1 MRISLLL
8 PCLAALALSPAPAL
22 AWGSEGHQVVALI
35 ARQYLKPEARRRVD
49 AILATDQDTL
59 TAPDMAARATWADA
73 WRREHKDTENW
84 HFADIELDDGD
95 LAKACPE
102 SPPSDA
108 PASAGPA
115 TECVVTKLEQ
125 FTRELAAPATSPQER
140 LLALKFVLHFVGDLH
155 QPLHAS
161 DNHDRGGNCV
171 RLALGGPR
179 TVNLHGYWDTLVVGE
194 IDPDAK
200 ALAKQLGKRISRQ
213 EMTAWSTGT
222 PEDWARESFG
232 LAKQVVYTVQSQ
244 PGCDETRAPIA
255 LPAGYDAQARRVAA
269 EQLAKAG
276 WRLAQVLNRA
286 LAPVADVGAKG

>member
-1 MRISLLL
+1 
-8 PCLAALALSPAPAL
+8 
-22 AWGSEGHQVVALI
+22 VVALI

-102 SPPSDA
+102 SPMSDA

-115 TECVVTKLEQ
+115 TECIVTKLEQ
-125 FTRELAAPATSPQER
+125 FARELAAPATSPQER

-161 DNHDRGGNCV
+161 DNHDRGGNCLA
-171 RLALGGPR
+171 LALGGPR
-179 TVNLHGYWDTLVVGE
+179 TVNLHGYWDTVVVGE
-194 IDPDAK
+194 IDPDAQH
-200 ALAKQLGKRISRQ
+200 LAKQLGKRITRQ
-213 EMTAWSTGT
+213 EMAAWSAGT
-222 PEDWARESFG
+222 PEDWARDSFG
-232 LAKQVVYTVQSQ
+232 IAKQVVYTVQSQ
-244 PGCDETRAPIA
+244 PGCDDSHAPIA

-276 WRLAQVLNRA
+276 WRLAQVLNVA
-286 LAPVADVGAKG
+286 LAPSADAGVKG

>member
-1 MRISLLL
+1 MRIPLLAT
-8 PCLAALALSPAPAL
+8 CLAALALSPAPAL

-115 TECVVTKLEQ
+115 TECIVTKLEQ

-140 LLALKFVLHFVGDLH
+140 LLALKMVLHFVGDLH

-179 TVNLHGYWDTLVVGE
+179 TVNLHGYWDTVVVGE

-200 ALAKQLGKRISRQ
+200 ALAKQLGKRITRQ
-213 EMTAWSTGT
+213 EMAAWSTGT

-232 LAKQVVYTVQSQ
+232 IAKQVVYTVQSQ
-244 PGCDETRAPIA
+244 PGCDDTRAPIA
-255 LPAGYDAQARRVAA
+255 LPASYDAQARRAAA

-286 LAPVADVGAKG
+286 LAPVADAGAKG

>member
-1 MRISLLL
+1 MRIPLLL

-102 SPPSDA
+102 SPMSDA

-115 TECVVTKLEQ
+115 TECIVTKLEQ
-125 FTRELAAPATSPQER
+125 FARELAAPATRTDRHSVEPDHCGGEER
-140 LLALKFVLHFVGDLH
+140 ESGEVDCASLVARGKPTEVFEAVEASFDAVALLVGD
-155 QPLHAS
+155 S
-161 DNHDRGGNCV
+161 VMRDCD
-171 RLALGGPR
+171 LA
-179 TVNLHGYWDTLVVGE
+179 
-194 IDPDAK
+194 
-200 ALAKQLGKRISRQ
+200 
-213 EMTAWSTGT
+213 
-222 PEDWARESFG
+222 
-232 LAKQVVYTVQSQ
+232 
-244 PGCDETRAPIA
+244 
-255 LPAGYDAQARRVAA
+255 
-269 EQLAKAG
+269 
-276 WRLAQVLNRA
+276 
-286 LAPVADVGAKG
+286 GAV

>member
-1 MRISLLL
+1 VALRADAKL
-8 PCLAALALSPAPAL
+8 PAVSGLYRPRPFPAPAL

-73 WRREHKDTENW
+73 WRRDHKDTENW

-95 LAKACPE
+95 LAKACPD

-108 PASAGPA
+108 PASSGPA
-115 TECVVTKLEQ
+115 TECIVTKLEQ
-125 FTRELAAPATSPQER
+125 FTRELTAPGTSPQER
-140 LLALKFVLHFVGDLH
+140 LLALEFVLHFVGDLH

-171 RLALGGPR
+171 ALALGGPR

-194 IDPDAK
+194 IDPDAQ
-200 ALAKQLGKRISRQ
+200 ALAKQLGKRITQQ
-213 EMTAWSTGT
+213 EMAAWSSGT

-232 LAKQVVYTVQSQ
+232 IAKQVVYTVQSQ
-244 PGCDETRAPIA
+244 PSCDNTRAPIA
-255 LPAGYDAQARRVAA
+255 LPIDYDGHARRV
-269 EQLAKAG
+269 
-276 WRLAQVLNRA
+276 
-286 LAPVADVGAKG
+286 VA